1 MAIIFEGLT
10 ECHICKQVLQAG
22 DEITAF
28 PAFLKNTHPLWEYS
42 DAAMHTRCYEA
53 CPDKPEMDRLY
64 ARFREIW
71 DSRPL
76 GATWEEIEEWGRTA
90 FLEFG

>member
-1 MAIIFEGLT
+1 MAIILRGLT
-10 ECHICKQVLQAG
+10 TCRICNEVLQLG

-28 PAFLKNTHPLWEYS
+28 PAFLKNTHSLWEYS
-42 DAAMHTRCYEA
+42 DAAMHKRCYVA

-76 GATWEEIEEWGRTA
+76 NATWKEVEEWGKTA
-90 FLEFG
+90 LSEFE